1 MHPINKHHYDLLEKW
16 RHAMDLV
23 GPSDID
29 HHFEDAINSV
39 QYLPECETW
48 ADLGSGAGFPGFALA
63 AQQPNAFVSMIESR
77 QKRCAFLRNV
87 VRTAQIKNIEII
99 QSRTEK
105 IDTLF
110 GGVISR
116 AYKPPLSYLT
126 DAARL
131 LRPDGVAV
139 LMAGSEARLT
149 LPNEWLIKSKHEY
162 PVGNH
167 TRCIWI
173 LQFRRQ
179 S

>member
-105 IDTLF
+105 IDTL
-110 GGVISR
+110 
-116 AYKPPLSYLT
+116 LT
-126 DAARL
+126 TKN
-131 LRPDGVAV
+131 LRNVNIDKEPQNKKHVD
-139 LMAGSEARLT
+139 R
-149 LPNEWLIKSKHEY
+149 IKSSDDKGKSRGKGY
-162 PVGNH
+162 
-167 TRCIWI
+167 
-173 LQFRRQ
+173 
-179 S
+179 